1 MIYKGI
7 VLGKLKRNE
16 EALNCFSNVCKK
28 YPNNLDAFFQKGVQ
42 LAELGQHKKALDVF
56 DEISKKF
63 KDNVN
68 VVYAKSRSMA
78 ALERYPE
85 SLELLK
91 KAVSASPKVIRAWAK
106 RNQFLQNYTVMISL
120 EK

>member
-1 MIYKGI
+1 M
-7 VLGKLKRNE
+7 
-16 EALNCFSNVCKK
+16 AFSKIK
-28 YPNNLDAFFQKGVQ
+28 SIAFCI
-42 LAELGQHKKALDVF
+42 

-68 VVYAKSRSMA
+68 VVYAKSRSLA

-91 KAVSASPKVIRAWAK
+91 KAVSGSPKVIRAWAK
-106 RNQFLQNYTVMISL
+106 EEPIFTKLHSNDQFRRIVKL
-120 EK
+120 